1 MYKRFFGEVSRVAN
15 EWQPD
20 DLQRALGTR
29 AVDDRRQYVTASE
42 LLLEKVAQNTDDARN
57 RQLAEHDA
65 TQQGIRHIALYL
77 RYGARAAARNN
88 ADIGTYVQ
96 TLATPE
102 GITPLLSIADMP
114 REIATPLEQHLDIK
128 SPGYSTL
135 EQPENFVYQWN
146 QQQGITNPLL
156 ELAMLEAQARRPKI
170 VNTKERRCPVDR
182 VGLIHPLVRE
192 FSKVAI
198 KDALL
203 FPKTFGEA

>member
-1 MYKRFFGEVSRVAN
+1 MYKRFFAEVSHVADA
-15 EWQPD
+15 WQPE
-20 DLQRALGTR
+20 DLQRKLSTHAFN
-29 AVDDRRQYVTASE
+29 DRRQYVAAGE
-42 LLLEKVAQNTDDARN
+42 LLLEKVAQNTGDARN

-77 RYGARAAARNN
+77 RYGARAAVRSN
-88 ADIGTYVQ
+88 ANMDTYAQ
-96 TLATPE
+96 SLTTPD
-102 GITPLLSIADMP
+102 GIAPLLSIADMP

-135 EQPENFVYQWN
+135 EQPEDFVYQWD

-156 ELAMLEAQARRPKI
+156 ELATFEAQAKHPKI